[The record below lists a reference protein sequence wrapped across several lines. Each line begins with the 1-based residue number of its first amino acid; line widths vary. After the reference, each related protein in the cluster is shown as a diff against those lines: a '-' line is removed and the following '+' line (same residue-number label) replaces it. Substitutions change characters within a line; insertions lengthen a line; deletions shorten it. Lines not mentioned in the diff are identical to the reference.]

1 MQYPQWWER
10 LVAGIIDG
18 VIMAIVTI
26 LITTILIAIG
36 GTSGTA
42 IRILGFFAALI
53 NTALIVGYKV
63 FFESG
68 KWQAT
73 PGKMVFGLKV
83 VDESGQRA
91 PVMQVL
97 MRTWPWWL
105 NLLSALAALL
115 IIGGTLISLLIALA
129 IIGIFCTFFMPPGGR
144 CLHDTTAKMY
154 VIKAGPG
161 LIQTAAQPK

>member
-18 VIMAIVTI
+18 IIMAIVVFI
-26 LITTILIAIG
+26 IAAIFG
-36 GTSGTA
+36 ALAGSSLTA
-42 IRILGFFAALI
+42 LRILGFIAVLI
-53 NTALIVGYKV
+53 NTALIIAYKV

-91 PVMQVL
+91 PIQQVFL
-97 MRTWPWWL
+97 RTWPWWL
-105 NLLSALAALL
+105 NLLGALGALL
-115 IIGGTLISLLIALA
+115 LIGTVLNILIVLA
-129 IIGIFCTFFMPPGGR
+129 IIAIFCTFFMPPGGR
-144 CLHDTTAKMY
+144 CIHDTTAKMY

-161 LIQTAAQPK
+161 MIKTA